1 MLCDRSSHTS
11 DARSPPVATSAVEV
25 ASPNLR
31 ICTGQDRDYSDHIPM
46 STMTSQSSS
55 PPATENH
62 SSSSPILH
70 GSVNK
75 PKLSFSISRLLG
87 DDSREQDSDNR
98 DNNISRS
105 STDNS
110 CGSARTTPASPV
122 MVSCPSI
129 ITSQSYYS
137 PTVSS
142 VPVVVSSHYD
152 PLQSGAN
159 GTVIRVPAHRPAP
172 LSYPTAVSFPWAGS
186 QGQFKDRIPGKCIF
200 KCIIN
205 TFNAKNFKC
214 GAWLKH
220 GQIGRALEPLIYGP
234 LKFGM
239 HCFKDDILILF

>member
-1 MLCDRSSHTS
+1 MLCDRSSRVPE
-11 DARSPPVATSAVEV
+11 ARSPPVATSAVEV

-70 GSVNK
+70 GSINK

-122 MVSCPSI
+122 MVSCPSV

-137 PTVSS
+137 PTELKVSS
-142 VPVVVSSHYD
+142 MSVMASHYD

-186 QGQFKDRIPGKCIF
+186 QGLVKDRIPGKCIF
-200 KCIIN
+200 KCFIN
-205 TFNAKNFKC
+205 TFNSISLNR
-214 GAWLKH
+214 
-220 GQIGRALEPLIYGP
+220 I
-234 LKFGM
+234 
-239 HCFKDDILILF
+239 

>member
-1 MLCDRSSHTS
+1 MLCDRSSRTS
-11 DARSPPVATSAVEV
+11 DARSPPVATSSVEV
-25 ASPNLR
+25 TSPNLR

-122 MVSCPSI
+122 MVSCPSV

-137 PTVSS
+137 PVSS
-142 VPVVVSSHYD
+142 VSVMASHYD

-159 GTVIRVPAHRPAP
+159 GTVIRVPAHRPGP

-186 QGQFKDRIPGKCIF
+186 QGLVKDRIPGKCIF

-205 TFNAKNFKC
+205 TFKAKTLSR
-214 GAWLKH
+214 AWLKNWANRFH
-220 GQIGRALEPLIYGP
+220 GTKAPNTWGPQISYEV
-234 LKFGM
+234 F
-239 HCFKDDILILF
+239 